1 MKDAIKAI
9 FKVSIGFLTI
19 SLVYQFI
26 ISKDHSI
33 SNAIS
38 LLIDVENIK
47 RLIILLILT
56 GISYPLCKFLFDTF
70 LEGVAGVIFLV
81 SASTIVVCLLSPI
94 GQLAWGQVILVIIGI
109 PNIIASFIAETMG
122 MDPIAVIS
130 LIMILYY
137 FIFCG

>member
-9 FKVSIGFLTI
+9 FKVSIGFLAI
-19 SLVYQFI
+19 SLVYRFI

-47 RLIILLILT
+47 RMIILLILT
-56 GISYPLCKFLFDTF
+56 GISYPLCKFLFDGL
-70 LEGVAGVIFLV
+70 LEGVAGIIFLV
-81 SASTIVVCLLSPI
+81 SVSTLLVFLLSPI
-94 GQLAWGQVILVIIGI
+94 GQLAWGQVMLVIIGI
-109 PNIIASFIAETMG
+109 PNIIASFIASTMG
-122 MDPIAVIS
+122 MDPITVIS
-130 LIMILYY
+130 IIMLLYY

>member
-1 MKDAIKAI
+1 MKDAIKTI
-9 FKVSIGFLTI
+9 FKVSIGFLAI

-56 GISYPLCKFLFDTF
+56 GISYPLCKFLFNGL
-70 LEGVAGVIFLV
+70 LEGVAGIIFLV
-81 SASTIVVCLLSPI
+81 SASTLLVFLLSPI
-94 GQLAWGQVILVIIGI
+94 GQLAWGQVMLVIIGI
-109 PNIIASFIAETMG
+109 PNIIASFIASTLG

-137 FIFCG
+137 FIFC